1 MAHRAPRHWRHRA
14 ARGRGG
20 AQGGRA
26 AGFDRHRALSGSPVL
41 ISAGGDEGEITA
53 NTSAGGKAVVV
64 RGGQIML
71 LDAKTST
78 ALGPLP
84 SGLPAES
91 VLSAVAAA
99 WAAKVP
105 PPSIIAGLKS
115 FGDGRR

>member
-1 MAHRAPRHWRHRA
+1 
-14 ARGRGG
+14 
-20 AQGGRA
+20 
-26 AGFDRHRALSGSPVL
+26 
-41 ISAGGDEGEITA
+41 
-53 NTSAGGKAVVV
+53 
-64 RGGQIML
+64 ML

-91 VLSAVAAA
+91 VLPAVAAA

-105 PPSIIAGLKS
+105 PPSIVAGLKS